1 VTGHTSGGTTSH
13 TADAMTAQALHED
26 GWYLYGITS
35 ADSGGRAPAPASP
48 THRGIVDVPLDLGLD
63 HLRLQLLR
71 CGNLAALVRRVPQA
85 DFTPAALQ
93 DRLGDPTTLARAAQ
107 VHNSVIHAIHQR
119 RAILPARFGAVYAR
133 LDDLIAAMD
142 QRSDFLLEQLARLDG
157 CDEWAVH
164 VYVDR
169 RIVRASILAE
179 QAQDQARQQ
188 LATASPGRAYLL
200 RRKLDEGLAVQVAQ
214 VAEDLAVAAYQ
225 RLVRVVVD
233 GVANR
238 PASPDGDPDGD
249 VEELRAALL
258 VRREQRAE
266 FIANVRAAGHERA
279 VRLTHSGPWP
289 PYSFAAI
296 TEGDGDDRQDA

>member
-1 VTGHTSGGTTSH
+1 
-13 TADAMTAQALHED
+13 M
-26 GWYLYGITS
+26 
-35 ADSGGRAPAPASP
+35 
-48 THRGIVDVPLDLGLD
+48 VDVPLDLGAD

-71 CGNLAALVRRVPQA
+71 CGDLAALVRRVSQA
-85 DFTPAALQ
+85 DFTPEALQ
-93 DRLGDPTTLARAAQ
+93 ARLGDPTTLTRAVQ
-107 VHNSVIHAIHQR
+107 VHNNVIHAVHQR
-119 RAILPARFGAVYAR
+119 RAILPARFGAVYAHR
-133 LDDLIAAMD
+133 RDLIAAMD

-179 QAQDQARQQ
+179 QVQDQARQQ

-200 RRKLDEGLAVQVAQ
+200 RRKLDESVAAQAAQ

-225 RLVRVVVD
+225 RLARVVVD

-238 PASPDGDPDGD
+238 PASSDGNPDGD
-249 VEELRAALL
+249 VEELRAAFL
-258 VRREQRAE
+258 VRRERSAE
-266 FIANVRAAGHERA
+266 FIATVRAAAPARA

-296 TEGDGDDRQDA
+296 TEGDDDDRQDA